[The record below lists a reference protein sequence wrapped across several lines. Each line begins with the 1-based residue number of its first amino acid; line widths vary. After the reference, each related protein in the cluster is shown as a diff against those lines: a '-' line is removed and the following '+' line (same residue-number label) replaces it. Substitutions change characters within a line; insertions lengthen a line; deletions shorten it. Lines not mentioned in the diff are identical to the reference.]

1 MKGMNLGTMTGLRDK
16 NSAESLH
23 FCLTMSH
30 PQRIM
35 PSQGLSILILAP
47 ANLATGLMRS
57 FPRKYCTEIP
67 GVMVPEKSGLHLPPA
82 LLL

>member
-1 MKGMNLGTMTGLRDK
+1 MKGTNLGPMTGLRDK

-23 FCLTMSH
+23 FCFTMSH
-30 PQRIM
+30 SQPVM

-47 ANLATGLMRS
+47 ANLAMGLMRS